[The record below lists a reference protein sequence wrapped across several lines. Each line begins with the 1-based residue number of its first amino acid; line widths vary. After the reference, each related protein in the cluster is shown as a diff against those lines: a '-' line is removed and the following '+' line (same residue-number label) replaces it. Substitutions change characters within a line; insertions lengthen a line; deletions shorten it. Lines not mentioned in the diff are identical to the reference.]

1 MNILI
6 TSAGRRVE
14 LIKEF
19 KEKSQSLIPE
29 TKIFTTDH
37 SPQYSAACHVAD
49 RYFESPLVT
58 DPSYP
63 EYLLRLCIKNDISL
77 VVPTIDTELVVL
89 ASIKQSLKKKGIN
102 VISCTTDFVSLCRD
116 KRKTSDLFKSIGISY
131 PNIFDIQNI
140 AFPAFCKPY
149 DGSCSV
155 GTKLISS
162 PTDLTSNVLE
172 NPKNIFMEYVGKSF
186 KEFTCDAYF
195 DQGSSLKC
203 LVPRER
209 LEVRAGEVSK
219 GVTRKN
225 FVYECLV
232 KRLKNVP
239 GAIGCVTI
247 QVFGNP
253 QSGEIKG
260 LEVNPRFGGGYPL
273 TSAAGCSYVEL
284 LIREYLLEEEIPF
297 CDGWIDGLIM
307 LRYDAKIISHE

>member
-14 LIKEF
+14 LVKEF
-19 KEKSQSLIPE
+19 KGCLYKLIP
-29 TKIFTTDH
+29 TALVYAADANPTL
-37 SPQYSAACHVAD
+37 SAACHVAD
-49 RYFESPLVT
+49 RYFELPLVS
-58 DPSYP
+58 DPLYP
-63 EYLLRLCIKNDISL
+63 EYLLQLCIKNDISL
-77 VVPTIDTELVVL
+77 IIPTIDTELEVL
-89 ASIKQSLKKKGIN
+89 ASIKQSLTKKGIN

-131 PNIFDIQNI
+131 PKIFDIQNI
-140 AFPAFCKPY
+140 VFPAFCKPY

-155 GTKLISS
+155 GTKFIST
-162 PTDLTSNVLE
+162 PTDLTSDLLK
-172 NPKNIFMEYVGKSF
+172 NPKNIFMEYVGKDF
-186 KEFTCDAYF
+186 TEFTCDAYF
-195 DQGSSLKC
+195 DKYSSLKC

-225 FVYECLV
+225 FVYEQLV

-297 CDGWIDGLIM
+297 CDNWVDGLIM